1 MELEEPAQEKAPKST
16 HKPVALTPMAK
27 GTPSSA
33 TTGPVKLSPCC
44 HSPTLKTPAGCA
56 TSPPPRPSA
65 PCTLSVCPT
74 GSPGP
79 GSKVPGTK
87 DKSGEGQR
95 AGTNLTTLE
104 PGEGRSR
111 CGLTSPTPAGW
122 VGLRGAAP
130 PAPLYPGIPILRP

>member
-56 TSPPPRPSA
+56 ASPPPRPSA

-104 PGEGRSR
+104 PGEGRRSL
-111 CGLTSPTPAGW
+111 CDLTSLSPAGW
-122 VGLRGAAP
+122 VGL
-130 PAPLYPGIPILRP
+130 PLFYPGIPILRP